1 MSSALSETSTVLPV
15 PNGMST
21 ALGLPDAMQF
31 RITVDAEITRLKG
44 DGEPDALW
52 LDELRPL
59 YAAGMSPEEAAG
71 HIVGRRYPKAAERR
85 SARRRRGL
93 IKLLLDEWRE
103 WDFQRALRQA
113 GRA

>member
-1 MSSALSETSTVLPV
+1 MSSAIPETLAAFPV

-44 DGEPDALW
+44 DGEPDAVW
-52 LDELRPL
+52 LDELQPL
-59 YAAGMSPEEAAG
+59 YAAGISPEEAAR
-71 HIVGRRYPKAAERR
+71 HIVGRRYPKAVERR

-93 IKLLLDEWRE
+93 IKWLLDGWRE
-103 WDFQRALRQA
+103 WDFQRALRQT